1 MSNVDE
7 KEIKEL
13 TKCPVEQIESDDRDI
28 YYIEDIPFANEIIA
42 KSTKNKKSKSLK
54 FNIDYSSEMII
65 DRNYFD
71 TIRSYDRKKYLK
83 QKFAD
88 SIEIFSKRGS
98 TGHLRFEPDSDK
110 PAVGLLYTGGKDST
124 CRLIE
129 LLEQGE
135 TVFPIMNLF
144 NSDNLNDKLQ
154 RDLCAYQ
161 LYHIWKSIGKGEL
174 IAPIFLTSI
183 SYHFGE
189 GGSTGFTQQQH
200 NAYSLSLLNCNILK
214 NLKRIEMCLVMED
227 QGVSFIDD
235 IKRVYKSCMKF
246 NVIDFELHG
255 KIPPLTFPYIKILK
269 RTIWE
274 RLRNFERKSGYTL
287 FSPSCQS
294 SYFHMPYICKEKDG
308 NFYIEFEYEN
318 CGRCASCEKMS
329 NSRFFSKETTT
340 LFKIKLKQ
348 QTKPKPYIAKY
359 EDEECEKAVDVDVAG
374 C

>member
-1 MSNVDE
+1 MSDIE
-7 KEIKEL
+7 KCLEKKISSVK
-13 TKCPVEQIESDDRDI
+13 QINNDNRNI
-28 YYIEDIPFANEIIA
+28 YCIEDIKFADEIIT
-42 KSTKNKKSKSLK
+42 KSQTNKKCKSLR
-54 FNIDYSSEMII
+54 FRIDYSSKMII
-65 DRNYFD
+65 EKNSWNISDD
-71 TIRSYDRKKYLK
+71 CTINRFHGNDLK
-83 QKFAD
+83 QKFGNA
-88 SIEIFSKRGS
+88 IELFSKRS
-98 TGHLRFEPDSDK
+98 FCHLRLEPCFDK

-144 NSDNLNDKLQ
+144 NSNNLNDKLQ

-200 NAYSLSLLNCNILK
+200 NAYSLSLLNCDILK

-227 QGVSFIDD
+227 QGVSFVDD

-246 NVIDFELHG
+246 NAIDFELHN
-255 KIPPLTFPYIKILK
+255 KIPPLTFPYIKIVK
-269 RTIWE
+269 AVIYN
-274 RLRNFERKSGYTL
+274 RLHDFERKSGYTL

-294 SYFHMPYICKEKDG
+294 PYFYIPYIRKEKDG

-318 CGRCASCEKMS
+318 CGRCASCK
-329 NSRFFSKETTT
+329 KTDDKQTLT

-348 QTKPKPYIAKY
+348 QTKPKPCKA
-359 EDEECEKAVDVDVAG
+359 ECVDEKCEKATDVDVVG
-374 C
+374 SR